1 MTTKLQKIYTHD
13 FKKVLIK
20 FGFTMFSWK
29 ELRLMFNDPLDQLVI
44 YINVKLLKNK
54 TIRIIFS

>member
-1 MTTKLQKIYTHD
+1 MLN
-13 FKKVLIK
+13 LE
-20 FGFTMFSWK
+20 

-44 YINVKLLKNK
+44 YINVMLLKNK

>member
-1 MTTKLQKIYTHD
+1 
-13 FKKVLIK
+13 
-20 FGFTMFSWK
+20 MFDLE

-44 YINVKLLKNK
+44 YIDVMLLKNK